1 MNELKESSKEN
12 TSENFCGVAFITFN
26 TIKEQ
31 EDYLNKIN
39 KSCCSLL
46 FDSFITLNKIYFSP
60 FFFCGRCFCSCDDD
74 YYHENTLNFYKKK

>member
-60 FFFCGRCFCSCDDD
+60 FFFFAVVVFVVAMMI
-74 YYHENTLNFYKKK
+74 TIMKIL